1 MKYDLTHALTVL
13 APTSGWSLTGSSYEG
28 LVWYD
33 DAVPKPSED
42 EIQSAIAELDAK
54 EPMRLL
60 RIERNKRLAQ
70 CDWVV
75 IRAYSQN
82 APVPEEWSLYMQTLR
97 DLPETAAPAL
107 TSSGE
112 LDPTSVAWP
121 AMPSSSNFSA

>member
-13 APTSGWSLTGSSYEG
+13 APTSGWSLTGSSYDG

-42 EIQSAIAELDAK
+42 DLNSVIAELTAK

-60 RIERNKRLAQ
+60 RLERNKRLAQ

-82 APVPEEWSLYMQTLR
+82 APVPEEWASYMQSLR
-97 DLPETAAPAL
+97 DLPETASPAL
-107 TSSGE
+107 DSKYE
-112 LDPTSVAWP
+112 LDPSSVTWP
-121 AMPSSSNFSA
+121 AMPS